1 MAFPDGYVLHD
12 RFWYAANGSGP
23 WFIDADGTALPIAV
37 PCTDITEA
45 NLALVAASA
54 TNIGKE
60 YWVTDRRG
68 GCRVKSNGTT
78 WVEVPD
84 ANIPAQAVAGAVIGV
99 SFVRDRRYVRCQYAV
114 TGEEGATATVAVLLG
129 QPAKIY

>member
-1 MAFPDGYVLHD
+1 MSTFLHD
-12 RFWYAANGSGP
+12 VPSKALFRNGVPPAEVTEPDAGP
-23 WFIDADGTALPIAV
+23 AVEFPTGDGPTFAVLMLGATTGDAVVG
-37 PCTDITEA
+37 
-45 NLALVAASA
+45 
-54 TNIGKE
+54 
-60 YWVTDRRG
+60 VTFEQSHD
-68 GCRVKSNGTT
+68 GTT